1 MASEKPGAVWLKR
14 VEKAPS
20 DFVARYRR
28 AITSYAAGAPLQS
41 AVGLAGF
48 RMLQL
53 AVSQDV
59 LIPRVETEDLVGLV
73 LDWAA
78 RNASGTSWGNAADI
92 GTGSGA
98 IAISLAAEGRFAR
111 IVATDVSSKALR
123 VAERNRALAGAGTPV
138 ELREGSLLEPLS
150 ETFDVIVSNPPYLT
164 SAECDDLAPEVRD
177 YEPRLALDGG
187 RDGLDPYRTLLG
199 GAARHLVAGGLLALE
214 IDSRRPDTILAMAAE
229 AGWANARIVN
239 DVFGRAR
246 YLLATNGK
254 RTP

>member
-1 MASEKPGAVWLKR
+1 
-14 VEKAPS
+14 
-20 DFVARYRR
+20 
-28 AITSYAAGAPLQS
+28 
-41 AVGLAGF
+41 
-48 RMLQL
+48 
-53 AVSQDV
+53 
-59 LIPRVETEDLVGLV
+59 
-73 LDWAA
+73 
-78 RNASGTSWGNAADI
+78 
-92 GTGSGA
+92 
-98 IAISLAAEGRFAR
+98 
-111 IVATDVSSKALR
+111 
-123 VAERNRALAGAGTPV
+123 
-138 ELREGSLLEPLS
+138 
-150 ETFDVIVSNPPYLT
+150 VIVSNPPYLT